1 LSISIAFNHDCIILD
16 ACCII
21 NLYASDRMGE
31 ILDAIPAKCVVA
43 ETVMEKE
50 VLRIY
55 SGPITD
61 VRGATERIDLQPF
74 ADSGRLIIAE
84 IESEGESLAYIELA
98 TKLDDGEAITGAL
111 AINRNWAIGTDDKA
125 AVNFFR
131 KRAPQLQIV
140 STLEMIR
147 YWADTINPAAAGIYP
162 VLKDVQL
169 RANYEPGKTHPL
181 YEWWKPIIDSKKR

>member
-1 LSISIAFNHDCIILD
+1 LSNGIAFNHDCIILD

-21 NLYASDRMGE
+21 NLYASGKMGE
-31 ILDAIPAKCVVA
+31 ILDAIPANCVVA
-43 ETVMEKE
+43 ETVKDEE

-61 VRGATERIDLQPF
+61 VRDATERIDLQPF
-74 ADSGRLIIAE
+74 VDSGRLVVAAIKS
-84 IESEGESLAYIELA
+84 ESESLAYIELA

-140 STLEMIR
+140 STLEMIK
-147 YWADTINPAAAGIYP
+147 YWADTINPAAEGLCP
-162 VLKDVQL
+162 VLKNVQL

-181 YEWWKPIIDSKKR
+181 YEWWKRNIDSE